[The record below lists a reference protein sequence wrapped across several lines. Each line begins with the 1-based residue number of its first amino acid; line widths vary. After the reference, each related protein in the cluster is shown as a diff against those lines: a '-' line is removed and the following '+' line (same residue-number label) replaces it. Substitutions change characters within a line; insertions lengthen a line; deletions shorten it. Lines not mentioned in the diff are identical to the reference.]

1 MDVWLFPVFCSFW
14 LINLCYCP
22 LSIDSMA
29 LLSMLPGFHKP
40 HDITGGIFPQE
51 LESSHLDRDQLKAH
65 SDHRALLLSD
75 KAEDGAQ
82 TRTGP
87 GRGSNGKFPKNGG
100 GNGKVIYKWWIVNRH
115 VWYVWYV
122 WLLEG
127 NGFLRMGVSENV
139 GPHTMACS

>member
-1 MDVWLFPVFCSFW
+1 
-14 LINLCYCP
+14 
-22 LSIDSMA
+22 MA

-40 HDITGGIFPQE
+40 HDIPGGIFPQE

-75 KAEDGAQ
+75 QAEDGAQ

-87 GRGSNGKFPKNGG
+87 GQGSNGKFPKNGG

-115 VWYVWYV
+115 V
-122 WLLEG
+122 
-127 NGFLRMGVSENV
+127 
-139 GPHTMACS
+139 